1 MCRTL
6 PAVRQG
12 DKQQQSNN
20 MRRHTHKNKKKSIM
34 ALCDKSN
41 VPICV
46 CCALCVCCNGT
57 QIKCAAG
64 STGKTAGSSQNMKS
78 ENCSPFYF
86 VSVRCTKLYSMR
98 RRKQINISGPREHR
112 LPNTTAEL
120 GFVHFGSGGG
130 GCNGCSVATVNAMIM
145 SYRALHTKCDCK
157 WHIESMRLIRLMNW
171 LVSHCL
177 QDKQSSSVL

>member
-1 MCRTL
+1 MRCRQHGKDS
-6 PAVRQG
+6 RQ
-12 DKQQQSNN
+12 Q
-20 MRRHTHKNKKKSIM
+20 
-34 ALCDKSN
+34 
-41 VPICV
+41 
-46 CCALCVCCNGT
+46 
-57 QIKCAAG
+57 AA
-64 STGKTAGSSQNMKS
+64 ASSQNMKS

-145 SYRALHTKCDCK
+145 SYRALHTNCDCK

-177 QDKQSSSVL
+177 QDKQSSSVLWMSVGRDADQFKGELRTFRLIDWCAVAEAGWCTMIACNIDRLSEAGAGQ